1 LVTQAI
7 AAYGIELRMSNGIPT
22 GTLAVVSATATTPIS
37 IATGVHGYPV
47 GEVIWLDISGAVG
60 DPGLNGSWIAE
71 SIGATTFQV
80 RGTVSAGLYSGGAI
94 AIPRGTFTRVAELVN
109 IAPIGVSFNMVD
121 ASAHDGN
128 GWGTSIPTRKRGVDA
143 RVEINLVPAHPTHDH
158 LTGVQFLNL
167 SKIRRDWMVVF
178 PDTGKSVVAFQ
189 AWVSDEGTMAPTD
202 GVLRANPI
210 LSIDGV
216 MIFSMGAP

>member
-1 LVTQAI
+1 VPTQAL
-7 AAYGIELRMSNGIPT
+7 AAYGIELRMSNGIPPAPLT
-22 GTLAVVSATATTPIS
+22 ILFASATSPIT
-37 IATGVHGYPV
+37 INTGAHGYPV
-47 GEVIWLDISGAVG
+47 GEVVWMNVTGAVG
-60 DPGLNGSWIAE
+60 DPGMNGSWIAE
-71 SIGATTFQV
+71 ATGTTNFELRASITA
-80 RGTVSAGLYSGGAI
+80 GTYSGGGI
-94 AIPRGTFTRVAELVN
+94 AQARGTFTRVAELVN

-158 LTGVQFLNL
+158 LTGLQFLNL
-167 SKIRRDWMVVF
+167 GKIRRDWMIVL

-210 LSIDGV
+210 LSIDGAMV
-216 MIFSMGAP
+216 FAMGAP

>member
-1 LVTQAI
+1 VPTQAL
-7 AAYGIELRMSNGIPT
+7 AAYGIELRLSDGIPT
-22 GTLAVVSATATTPIS
+22 GTLGITAATATTPIT
-37 IATGVHGYPV
+37 IATAPHGYPM
-47 GEVIWLDISGAVG
+47 GEVTWMDISGALG

-71 SIGATTFQV
+71 AIGATLFEL
-80 RGTVSAGLYSGGAI
+80 RGSITAGVYSGGGVG
-94 AIPRGTFTRVAELVN
+94 IPRGVFTRVAELVN
-109 IAPIGVSFNMVD
+109 IAPIGISFNMVD

-143 RVEINLVPAHPTHDH
+143 RVEINLVPNHPTHDH

-167 SKIRRDWMVVF
+167 AKIRRDWMIVL

-189 AWVSDEGTMAPTD
+189 AWVSDEGTMAPVD

-210 LSIDGV
+210 LSIDGA
-216 MIFSMGAP
+216 MILAMGAP

>member
-1 LVTQAI
+1 MPTQAI
-7 AAYGIELRMSNGIPT
+7 AAYGIEVRMSNGVPPPPLNI
-22 GTLAVVSATATTPIS
+22 LFASATSPIT
-37 IATGVHGYPV
+37 INTGAHGIPV
-47 GEVIWLDISGAVG
+47 GEVVWMDVTGAVG

-71 SIGATTFQV
+71 ATGATNFEL
-80 RGTVSAGLYSGGAI
+80 RGSVTAGTYSGSGVAHR
-94 AIPRGTFTRVAELVN
+94 RGTFTRVAELVN

-143 RVEINLVPAHPTHDH
+143 RVEINLVPDDPTHDH

-167 SKIRRDWMVVF
+167 GKIRRDWMIVL

-189 AWVSDEGTMAPTD
+189 AWVSDEGTMAPVD
-202 GVLRANPI
+202 GVLRATPI
-210 LSIDGV
+210 LSIDGA